1 MAGGEAWALE
11 VTGGSSISVVVA
23 RDLFGK
29 KRSTQL
35 YWKAWDVLQMWM
47 YWPWQSTLNS
57 PYGTLKLFCQFK
69 ALQFLQERET
79 PIALQAISVFLV
91 LFSTRDLAV
100 LVSFINSS
108 QVEQAQSSVQP
119 RSFATVIL
127 KVLLSSALPVVA
139 HTVKA
144 RHCEIRLGSID
155 SSKIATRDPQ
165 RETLPYLSLPSGGP
179 ATFIVFPD

>member
-1 MAGGEAWALE
+1 MSRSTTWGTKLDSLIRWGQAYDPKAGIVALAVSPPLEGDNSMAGGEAWALE
-11 VTGGSSISVVVA
+11 VTDV
-23 RDLFGK
+23 
-29 KRSTQL
+29 
-35 YWKAWDVLQMWM
+35 DVLAMAEHIEF
-47 YWPWQSTLNS
+47 TLWDI
-57 PYGTLKLFCQFK
+57 KVIF
-69 ALQFLQERET
+69 
-79 PIALQAISVFLV
+79 
-91 LFSTRDLAV
+91 TRDLAV

-155 SSKIATRDPQ
+155 SSKIATRG
-165 RETLPYLSLPSGGP
+165 E
-179 ATFIVFPD
+179 

>member
-1 MAGGEAWALE
+1 MAGGEAWAWKFNFSSGGKRLVWEKEINSIVLE
-11 VTGGSSISVVVA
+11 SLGCTPDV
-23 RDLFGK
+23 
-29 KRSTQL
+29 
-35 YWKAWDVLQMWM
+35 DVLAMAEHIEF
-47 YWPWQSTLNS
+47 TLWDI
-57 PYGTLKLFCQFK
+57 KVIF
-69 ALQFLQERET
+69 
-79 PIALQAISVFLV
+79 
-91 LFSTRDLAV
+91 TRDLAV

-155 SSKIATRDPQ
+155 SSKIATRG
-165 RETLPYLSLPSGGP
+165 E
-179 ATFIVFPD
+179 